1 MSSPRAARSSGTAEL
16 CVRARFSRS
25 GSRKAYPSRSINRS
39 SSPRTMSSVRSPC
52 RGTERLLGRAQ
63 LRGGHFFCFVCA
75 GLACGLQGTR
85 DGGALSERA
94 NRIIEM
100 RSLLV
105 RDAQPEQI
113 HGIGKGIQF
122 DSLFEIWNRLRILL
136 TTEDDNTAPILSKIS
151 HTAFI

>member
-1 MSSPRAARSSGTAEL
+1 
-16 CVRARFSRS
+16 
-25 GSRKAYPSRSINRS
+25 
-39 SSPRTMSSVRSPC
+39 MSSVRSPC

-85 DGGALSERA
+85 DGGALRERA

-105 RDAQPEQI
+105 RDAQQVQI

-122 DSLFEIWNRLRILL
+122 DRFFEIWNRFGNLL
-136 TTEDDNTAPILSKIS
+136 AAEGDRTRAALAYSARPALSLC
-151 HTAFI
+151 TVPLAR